1 MKKILFIL
9 TTLMV
14 ISSCS
19 TTREA
24 KSSRVE
30 LRKEKNLAEQT
41 MIKKAVES
49 RRFIIRFDRIYFSYG
64 GMADLVP
71 RANFIIVDGEK
82 GIISTA
88 YLGRQYDIRPIAGI
102 TVRGKTIKYELKD
115 DSRKGK
121 YELDMKINN
130 QADSFDI
137 FLTIGANGSCNATL
151 SSIRIDNVRYSGQ
164 IVPIKEKKV
173 YLPEKGLII

>member
-24 KSSRVE
+24 KSSRIDA
-30 LRKEKNLAEQT
+30 RKEKDLAEQA

-64 GMADLVP
+64 GMTDLVP

-82 GIISTA
+82 GIISAA

-102 TVRGKTIKYELKD
+102 TVRGKTIKYDLKD
-115 DSRKGK
+115 DSGKGK
-121 YELDMKINN
+121 YELAMKINN
-130 QADSFDI
+130 QADSFDL
-137 FLTIGANGSCNATL
+137 FVTIGANGSCNVTL

-164 IVPIKEKKV
+164 IIPIKERKV
-173 YLPEKGLII
+173 YPPEKSLII